1 MFINTRKNNYLQINL
16 NKNNLKLGIPGDIN
30 G

>member
-1 MFINTRKNNYLQINL
+1 MFINTRKNYYLQKSL
-16 NKNNLKLGIPGDIN
+16 NKNNLKSGTPGEVN